1 MCKQGVV
8 QNLSQRQAPNLL
20 AQVKNQLKQVDQE
33 AVDLFILLP
42 RLRWSIRQVIFDQEC
57 EALLDNEKINA
68 KAIEAAV
75 IANRPIPICLS

>member
-8 QNLSQRQAPNLL
+8 LNLSQRQAPNLL

-42 RLRWSIRQVIFDQEC
+42 RLRWSIRQVIFDQQILH
-57 EALLDNEKINA
+57 LLFF
-68 KAIEAAV
+68 
-75 IANRPIPICLS
+75 

>member
-8 QNLSQRQAPNLL
+8 LNLSQRQAPNLL

-42 RLRWSIRQVIFDQEC
+42 RLRWSIRQVIFDQQI
-57 EALLDNEKINA
+57 LHL
-68 KAIEAAV
+68 
-75 IANRPIPICLS
+75 PFF